1 MQSKNTGKQSY
12 RIVMMVPVEAFIDV
26 NDLKQAQQTVDW
38 LRSSYPTVD
47 TGKNKVQAIVLSLEK
62 QEGDYK

>member
-1 MQSKNTGKQSY
+1 MQSKKTGKDTY

-26 NDLKQAQQTVDW
+26 DGLEQAQETIDW
-38 LRSSYPTVD
+38 LRKSYPTVD

-62 QEGDYK
+62 HEGGYK

>member
-1 MQSKNTGKQSY
+1 MQSDIAGKQTY

-38 LRSSYPTVD
+38 LRSSYPAVD
-47 TGKNKVQAIVLSLEK
+47 TGSNKAQAIVLTLEEH
-62 QEGDYK
+62 EGEKK